1 MFNNLIEFI
10 PHNCHEYMVVPS
22 VVLIK
27 RNIFAIALVYIHLM
41 TSKASIASHTH
52 TQLMSFKMLLT
63 KWLINI
69 YYIIMFYVY

>member
-1 MFNNLIEFI
+1 MFKIWHVYPVYHIMFNNLIEFI

-41 TSKASIASHTH
+41 TSKASIVSHTH
-52 TQLMSFKMLLT
+52 TANVF
-63 KWLINI
+63 
-69 YYIIMFYVY
+69 